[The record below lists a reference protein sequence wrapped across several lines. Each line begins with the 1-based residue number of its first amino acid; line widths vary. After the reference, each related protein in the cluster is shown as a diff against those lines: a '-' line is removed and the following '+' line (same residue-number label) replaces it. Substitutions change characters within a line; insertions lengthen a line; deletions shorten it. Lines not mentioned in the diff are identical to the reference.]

1 MHSRP
6 QELDDEQLAELAR
19 EWGTRAAGGEQLA
32 SGVAQAFEAEQR
44 RRQRTQE
51 SQVQPLASP
60 EQPKQTKP
68 RPWWKFWGS

>member
-44 RRQRTQE
+44 RRHQE
-51 SQVQPLASP
+51 SQVQPLAFP
-60 EQPKQTKP
+60 EQPKQAKP
-68 RPWWKFWGS
+68 RPWWKFWRG

>member
-1 MHSRP
+1 MNSRP

-44 RRQRTQE
+44 RRHQE
-51 SQVQPLASP
+51 SQVQPLGFP
-60 EQPKQTKP
+60 EHPKQAKP
-68 RPWWKFWGS
+68 RPCWKFWRG